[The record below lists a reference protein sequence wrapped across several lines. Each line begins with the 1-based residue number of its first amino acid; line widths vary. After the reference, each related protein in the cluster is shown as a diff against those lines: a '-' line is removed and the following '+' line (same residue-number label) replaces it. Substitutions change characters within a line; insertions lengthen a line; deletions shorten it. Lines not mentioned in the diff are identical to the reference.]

1 MTLDWKPYVDTLY
14 MKDWLWGKGSSQ
26 SSNHSFIYVT
36 FSHIISGILTWVH
49 LQNFKLTIFSLLEML
64 GAKIRANFSYY
75 EVEEY
80 LPSLKKF
87 SVALR
92 VTEFLLW
99 ILADRTLDQEPSVFE
114 HELFQ
119 CRTILN
125 RKDIWNVALLRT
137 IPWDQS

>member
-1 MTLDWKPYVDTLY
+1 RV
-14 MKDWLWGKGSSQ
+14 
-26 SSNHSFIYVT
+26 
-36 FSHIISGILTWVH
+36 
-49 LQNFKLTIFSLLEML
+49 
-64 GAKIRANFSYY
+64 NFSYY

-99 ILADRTLDQEPSVFE
+99 TLADRTLDQEPSVFE

-119 CRTILN
+119 CRTIL
-125 RKDIWNVALLRT
+125 
-137 IPWDQS
+137 